1 MRNVSKLLLAT
12 VLAATICGPVSAEDY
27 RLGAQDKISISVYEY
42 PGLSGTF
49 AVGPSGEIGA
59 PLIGD
64 VKVEG
69 HSTQEAGALIGAA
82 LAQAENL
89 RERPRVTVQIVEYR
103 PYYVI
108 GHVDRPGRYAYEPG
122 MTVLKALGVAGGLY
136 RPSGGDVLRL
146 GRDATNAEGL
156 VQTLQISA
164 AQLRLRIQRL
174 HAERNDF
181 AEFKPEIA
189 RVEGD
194 RNALLSSFIQQEQ
207 MIFNA
212 KRKLLSGQVDALSKL
227 AKTYKAEV
235 VSLRER
241 VKLKGVE
248 VAATQARL
256 NVDYKL
262 ATSGA
267 TASSV
272 ALERE
277 RLLADIRGEEEELL
291 SLVLRAEQGVTQSE
305 QSLRNLVD
313 SRERDDAQE
322 LHDAEVELA
331 QASAKLKTA
340 KALVNEALV
349 SAPATYREW
358 ASDMQQQPSY
368 RIVRAAGEDVAE
380 IPAKENDPVKAGDV
394 LKIVAASI
402 SH

>member
-1 MRNVSKLLLAT
+1 MHIVSKLLLAT
-12 VLAATICGPVSAEDY
+12 VLGSASSGSVSAEDY
-27 RLGAQDKISISVYEY
+27 RLGAQDRISISVYEY

-64 VKVEG
+64 VNVEG
-69 HSTQEAGALIGAA
+69 RSTGEAGALIGAA
-82 LAQAENL
+82 LARAENL
-89 RERPRVTVQIVEYR
+89 REMPRVTVQIIEYR
-103 PYYVI
+103 PYYVV
-108 GHVDRPGRYAYEPG
+108 GNVDRPGRYAYEPG
-122 MTVLKALGVAGGLY
+122 MTVLKALGAAGGLY

-174 HAERNDF
+174 HAERNDLL
-181 AEFKPEIA
+181 EFNPEIPQA
-189 RVEGD
+189 AEENSV
-194 RNALLSSFIQQEQ
+194 LVSSFIQQEK

-212 KRKLLSGQVDALSKL
+212 KRKLLSGQVDALNKL
-227 AKTYKAEV
+227 AKVYRAEV

-248 VAATQARL
+248 VGTTQARL

-331 QASAKLKTA
+331 QAQAKLRTA
-340 KALVNEALV
+340 KSLVNEALV
-349 SAPATYREW
+349 SAPAAYREW
-358 ASDMQQQPSY
+358 ASEMQQQPSY
-368 RIVRAAGEDVAE
+368 TIVRTAGDEVVE
-380 IPAKENDPVKAGDV
+380 ISVTENDGVKAGDV
-394 LKIVAASI
+394 LKIIPALVSQ
-402 SH
+402 

>member
-1 MRNVSKLLLAT
+1 MPIVSKLLLAT
-12 VLAATICGPVSAEDY
+12 ALGAAICGPASAEDY

-69 HSTQEAGALIGAA
+69 HSTGEAGALIAAA
-82 LAQAENL
+82 LAQAEKL
-89 RERPRVTVQIVEYR
+89 RETPRVTVQIVEYR
-103 PYYVI
+103 PYYVV
-108 GHVDRPGRYAYEPG
+108 GHVDRPGRYTYEPG
-122 MTVLKALGVAGGLY
+122 MTVLKALGAAGGLY

-146 GRDATNAEGL
+146 ERDATNAEGL
-156 VQTLQISA
+156 VQTLQISS

-181 AEFKPEIA
+181 PEFKPEVV
-189 RVEGD
+189 RVESD
-194 RNALLSSFIQQEQ
+194 KNALLNSFIQQEQ

-227 AKTYKAEV
+227 AKTYRAEV
-235 VSLRER
+235 ASLRER

-331 QASAKLKTA
+331 QAQAKLKTA

-368 RIVRAAGEDVAE
+368 RIVRAAGEGIVE
-380 IPAKENDPVKAGDV
+380 ISANENDPVKAGDV

-402 SH
+402 SQ